1 MSTNNQRN
9 LIELSNSNDNSNDNS
24 TITQVMQE
32 NNDSKINMIS
42 NNTQELVNEYK
53 SQCNFDEIEIISS
66 DIKPETFYKDYISK
80 RIPVKFNNLLQ
91 DIDFNKDIFELD
103 KLRSIA
109 GESTVRV
116 EYRETTLLI
125 LDIFFNNFLI
135 KLSTFNFVNKIILF
149 IK

>member
-1 MSTNNQRN
+1 
-9 LIELSNSNDNSNDNS
+9 
-24 TITQVMQE
+24 
-32 NNDSKINMIS
+32 MIS
-42 NNTQELVNEYK
+42 NNSQELVNEYK